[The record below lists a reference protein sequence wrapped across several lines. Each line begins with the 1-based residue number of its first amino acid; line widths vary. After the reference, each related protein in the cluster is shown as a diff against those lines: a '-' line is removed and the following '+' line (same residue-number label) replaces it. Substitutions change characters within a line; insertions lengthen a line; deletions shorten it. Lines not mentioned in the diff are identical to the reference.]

1 MFSCA
6 DQLNKRIIWRGQWFV
21 CISEG
26 LKDTDVVSQI
36 AAAGG
41 IWTKGLA
48 TTFGSGQNHVKILN
62 DIQGGLEVN
71 IAELPGDHLLL
82 Q

>member
-1 MFSCA
+1 MCWSVGG
-6 DQLNKRIIWRGQWFV
+6 L
-21 CISEG
+21 SEG
-26 LKDTDVVSQI
+26 VSGLFVFLQWLKDTDVASQI

-48 TTFGSGQNHVKILN
+48 TTFGSSQNDAKILN
-62 DIQGGLEVN
+62 DVQGGLEVN